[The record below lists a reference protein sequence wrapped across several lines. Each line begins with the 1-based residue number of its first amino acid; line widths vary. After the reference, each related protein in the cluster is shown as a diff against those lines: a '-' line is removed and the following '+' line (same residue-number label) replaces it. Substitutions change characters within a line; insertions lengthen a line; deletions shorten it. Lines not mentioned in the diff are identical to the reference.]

1 MNNNQNCL
9 SCIHAFSDD
18 NDELIC
24 TVEEE
29 HEKVGESYSCKEW
42 SLCPTFQE
50 KVNALEVTNE

>member
-1 MNNNQNCL
+1 MNNQNCL

-29 HEKVGESYSCKEW
+29 HEKVM
-42 SLCPTFQE
+42 
-50 KVNALEVTNE
+50 KVTLVKSGAFAQLSTRK